1 MQAKLQNCKKQNML
15 FHVEYQNSEYLIL
28 FFSRTTSQP
37 AGACQWRRR
46 NAENIPSRDHAGGI
60 IFSHVGVDAAVAA
73 GKKEKEKKRRKRRR
87 CGGDVSEVFPPVIS
101 GLPPLRFPRV
111 NPVISATQARR
122 AAGRGA
128 GGLGALHE

>member
-1 MQAKLQNCKKQNML
+1 MQAKLRNWKKQNML

-73 GKKEKEKKRRKRRR
+73 GKKRKRRR
-87 CGGDVSEVFPPVIS
+87 CGVDVSEVFPPVIS